1 MPALTGQTIAEAQGA
16 VRALLDQ
23 VLVDSGLSS
32 NEYVTL
38 RVLTTRGPVDAL
50 TDFLASQPQLGLT
63 GETAAELVQGLRDRG
78 LVTDAITADG
88 AKAFE
93 IAREKVTATTG
104 KLYAEMDEDDLTTTQ
119 LVLTAVIARAAELT
133 GAARS

>member
-1 MPALTGQTIAEAQGA
+1 M
-16 VRALLDQ
+16 
-23 VLVDSGLSS
+23 
-32 NEYVTL
+32 
-38 RVLTTRGPVDAL
+38 
-50 TDFLASQPQLGLT
+50 
-63 GETAAELVQGLRDRG
+63 QGLRDRG

-93 IAREKVTATTG
+93 LAREKVTATTD